1 MGLVMDKAEREDREQ
16 SIRVLSKIRYFFP
29 IVFFV
34 LAFVFYV
41 HDKVDPRLAWIFFA
55 VGVLEYFLVGMLVD
69 SRKAKLEEELSS
81 ETSVSAALQRV
92 L

>member
-1 MGLVMDKAEREDREQ
+1 MDEAEREDREQ
-16 SIRVLSKIRYFFP
+16 SIKVLAKIQYFFP
-29 IVFFV
+29 IVFFI

-69 SRKAKLEEELSS
+69 SRKTKLEEELKSESS
-81 ETSVSAALQRV
+81 MTATLQRV